1 MLIMNY
7 TVICLIHPVL
17 KYRKEFSLLKI
28 HIVQKGD
35 TLWNVAQKYGVSFEE
50 VKQLNA
56 QLADPNQIMPGMKIK
71 IPTSAKQV
79 QQQPVNDKT
88 MHPYKDTSKKAQ
100 PVMYEDDTKKTTQV
114 KKQMPVKAEPMP
126 MPMPQPMPQPI
137 QLPNLPNF
145 YSTNYNI
152 DVDIEDND
160 TEINQHNFHYME
172 QPTQPQQQPQ
182 QQPVQQ
188 PMPPQPMP
196 PTYHMMHQPCMPCM
210 PPMQHMPY
218 PPQQMPSFAAAPID
232 PCQQFQSPQS
242 LMHGQQQPPVYQGYE
257 AYDEMES
264 SSIEMPPIPNQ
275 FMHQPSMQQ
284 NAGQWNANHGIYSG
298 EQQGN
303 TPMAQHNM
311 MPNGYNQTPLPNG
324 MNMSQGMPQGMQPGM
339 QPGMQMPQGSEHGM
353 DQPFYP
359 TQQGAPGMMPPQMG
373 YNLPFQPMQQMGS
386 PYPYRMTEDDEGN
399 E

>member
-7 TVICLIHPVL
+7 TVICLIHQVL

-35 TLWNVAQKYGVSFEE
+35 TLWNLAQKYGVSFEE

-71 IPTSAKQV
+71 IPTSTKQV
-79 QQQPVNDKT
+79 QQQQKPVNDKT

-100 PVMYEDDTKKTTQV
+100 PVMYGDDTKKTTPV
-114 KKQMPVKAEPMP
+114 KKQMPAKAEPM
-126 MPMPQPMPQPI
+126 PMPQPI
-137 QLPNLPNF
+137 QLPKLPNF

-172 QPTQPQQQPQ
+172 QPTQQQPI
-182 QQPVQQ
+182 QQ
-188 PMPPQPMP
+188 PMEQPLQQPMQP
-196 PTYHMMHQPCMPCM
+196 VYHMKQPCMPCM

-218 PPQQMPSFAAAPID
+218 PPQQMPSFTQAPMPQQNFGKPID

-242 LMHGQQQPPVYQGYE
+242 LMQGQSQGHGYQGYQ

-264 SSIEMPPIPNQ
+264 SSIEMPTMPNQ
-275 FMHQPSMQQ
+275 YTQQPPMKP
-284 NAGQWNANHGIYSG
+284 NAGQWNTNPSIYSG
-298 EQQGN
+298 EQQGMA
-303 TPMAQHNM
+303 PMAQQNM
-311 MPNGYNQTPLPNG
+311 MPNGFNQTPPPNG
-324 MNMSQGMPQGMQPGM
+324 MNVPQGMPQGMQPGM
-339 QPGMQMPQGSEHGM
+339 QMPQDYQNGFE
-353 DQPFYP
+353 QPYFP
-359 TQQGAPGMMPPQMG
+359 TQQGAPGMMPQQMG
-373 YNLPFQPMQQMGS
+373 YNTPFQPISQMGS

>member
-1 MLIMNY
+1 M
-7 TVICLIHPVL
+7 
-17 KYRKEFSLLKI
+17 KI

-35 TLWNVAQKYGVSFEE
+35 TLWNLAQKYGVNFEE

-71 IPTSAKQV
+71 IPTSTKQV
-79 QQQPVNDKT
+79 QQPVNDKT

-126 MPMPQPMPQPI
+126 MPQPI

-160 TEINQHNFHYME
+160 TEISQHNFHYME
-172 QPTQPQQQPQ
+172 QPTQ
-182 QQPVQQ
+182 QQPVQKPVQ
-188 PMPPQPMP
+188 QQMPPQPMP
-196 PTYHMMHQPCMPCM
+196 QPMQPAYHMMQPCMPCM
-210 PPMQHMPY
+210 PPMQHMPC
-218 PPQQMPSFAAAPID
+218 PPQHMPSLSAAPID

-264 SSIEMPPIPNQ
+264 SSIEMPPMPNQ
-275 FMHQPSMQQ
+275 YTQQPAKWEM
-284 NAGQWNANHGIYSG
+284 NPGMYGVG
-298 EQQGN
+298 QQGN
-303 TPMAQHNM
+303 APMAQQNM
-311 MPNGYNQTPLPNG
+311 MPNGFNQSPPPNG
-324 MNMSQGMPQGMQPGM
+324 MNMPQGMPQGMQPGM
-339 QPGMQMPQGSEHGM
+339 QMP

-359 TQQGAPGMMPPQMG
+359 TQQGDPGMMPPQMG
-373 YNLPFQPMQQMGS
+373 SNMPFQPMRQMGS